1 MQSFIQTYLN
11 EAKIGRKQS
20 YRNLAVFPLLS
31 GYAADLEY
39 ITLDETWTEDLI
51 EVMEKDEA
59 GSVPELKVLNKS
71 PNMVLILDGEELVGA
86 KQSRIVNTTIL
97 VQGKSTTVI
106 PVSCVEQGRWAY
118 ESRAFSS
125 EDRLKQEITSGGGV
139 FGEGAAFNRYRIK
152 MGNFM
157 THAVGILDGLKQGA
171 TQALRQEIAGLEALL
186 VSSYITLTPT
196 VSQAQN
202 STQQLT
208 EVQADLENAFLQLVN
223 IGRLLEQERRE
234 LQINSELVMAR
245 LVLQRLGEGPLSNG
259 RFFSKPRA
267 IKDALKRRQ
276 YISREIR
283 MEASGSGSEVGVV
296 LTGSPG
302 FQNKQVLDRIRRAE

>member
-1 MQSFIQTYLN
+1 MKKYLLTLMLALSLAFFPGIARSIERSGEVIREIMNAIDN
-11 EAKIGRKQS
+11 EMTA
-20 YRNLAVFPLLS
+20 
-31 GYAADLEY
+31 
-39 ITLDETWTEDLI
+39 
-51 EVMEKDEA
+51 MEKQGEVL
-59 GSVPELKVLNKS
+59 SRSRKSLLKALDKDFNAFKVETAPGKRQLLAANLQVTMAKLNAQESKEVQIYLS
-71 PNMVLILDGEELVGA
+71 TLHGLIP
-86 KQSRIVNTTIL
+86 KI
-97 VQGKSTTVI
+97 
-106 PVSCVEQGRWAY
+106 
-118 ESRAFSS
+118 
-125 EDRLKQEITSGGGV
+125 DRLKQEITSGGGV
-139 FGEGAAFNRYRIK
+139 FGEGAAFNRYRSK

-186 VSSYITLTPT
+186 VSSYITLTPA

-208 EVQADLENAFLQLVN
+208 EVQADLENAFLQLLN

-276 YISREIR
+276 YISSEIR
-283 MEASGSGSEVGVV
+283 MEASGSGSEAGVV

-302 FQNKQVLDRIRRAE
+302 FQNKQVLDRIRRSEYEWNRRKGQ